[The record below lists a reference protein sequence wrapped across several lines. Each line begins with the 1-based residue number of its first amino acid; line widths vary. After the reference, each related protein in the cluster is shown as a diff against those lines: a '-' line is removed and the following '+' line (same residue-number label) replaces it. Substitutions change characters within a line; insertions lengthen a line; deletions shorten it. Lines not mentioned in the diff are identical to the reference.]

1 MKEQNSIPVGKV
13 ARAGRFAGAGVKVGA
28 NYVTYFAK
36 KMVNPET
43 ERSGLDK
50 ANARDIYAALSNLK
64 GSALKMAQMLASDQ
78 HLLPAEYVNAF
89 RPSQHKAPP
98 LSGPLI
104 VQVFKKSMG
113 VSPQQLFD
121 TFNANAVN
129 AASIGQVHK
138 ATKAGKNLAV
148 KIQYPGIADAI
159 SSDLQLVKPFAVR
172 LLNVKESDVR
182 PYFEEVEAKLKEE
195 ADYVQELNGAEK
207 IIQGCANVPNLV
219 FPKYYPEWSS
229 DRILTMDWLE
239 GAPLVEWA
247 QEEQPQELRNKIG
260 QAMWDFYDHQM
271 HHLRLL
277 HADPHPGNFLV
288 SPDGRLGVVDFG
300 CTKSVPQDF
309 YGAYFAMLN
318 PDNMHDDA
326 AMEKTLYG
334 LNILNDASK
343 PEERRFFIESFR
355 ALSGL
360 LRRPFD
366 AAEFDFGDQ
375 QYFKDITALGEA
387 LSKDPNSTK
396 FGGARGSKH
405 ILFVNRAYFGLFN
418 TLNLIKAKVKTGMP
432 AIVDAIPVPN

>member
-1 MKEQNSIPVGKV
+1 M
-13 ARAGRFAGAGVKVGA
+13 GAA
-28 NYVTYFAK
+28 
-36 KMVNPET
+36 
-43 ERSGLDK
+43 
-50 ANARDIYAALSNLK
+50 
-64 GSALKMAQMLASDQ
+64 
-78 HLLPAEYVNAF
+78 
-89 RPSQHKAPP
+89 
-98 LSGPLI
+98 
-104 VQVFKKSMG
+104 
-113 VSPQQLFD
+113 PQQLFD

-207 IIQGCANVPNLV
+207 IIQGCANLPNLV

-229 DRILTMDWLE
+229 DRILTMDWVE
-239 GAPLVEWA
+239 GVPLVEWA
-247 QEEQPQELRNKIG
+247 QEEQPQELRDKIG

-288 SPDGRLGVVDFG
+288 TPDGRLGVVDFG
-300 CTKSVPQDF
+300 CTKSVPEDF

-326 AMEKTLYG
+326 AMEKTLHG
-334 LNILNDASK
+334 LNILTDTSK

-418 TLNLIKAKVKTGMP
+418 TLNLIKARVKTGMP
-432 AIVDAIPVPN
+432 ALVDADVVLG

>member
-28 NYVTYFAK
+28 NYVKYFAK
-36 KMVNPET
+36 KMVNPAT

-50 ANARDIYAALSNLK
+50 ANARDIYDALSNLK

-113 VSPQQLFD
+113 VSPQHLFD
-121 TFNANAVN
+121 TFDAVAVN

-138 ATKAGKNLAV
+138 ATKNGKNLAV
-148 KIQYPGIADAI
+148 KIQYPGISDTI

-195 ADYVQELNGAEK
+195 ADYFQELQGAEK
-207 IIQGCANVPNLV
+207 IIQGCSDLPNLV
-219 FPKYYPEWSS
+219 FPTYYPEWSS
-229 DRILTMDWLE
+229 DRILTMDWIE
-239 GAPLVEWA
+239 GIPLVDWA
-247 QEEQPQELRNKIG
+247 QEEHPQEIRDRIG

-271 HHLRLL
+271 HRLRLL

-288 SPDGRLGVVDFG
+288 SPEGRLGVVDFG
-300 CTKSVPQDF
+300 CTKSVPEDF
-309 YGAYFAMLN
+309 YYAYFAMLN
-318 PDNMHDDA
+318 SENLHDDA
-326 AMEKTLYG
+326 AMENTLYG
-334 LNILNDASK
+334 LNILNEASR
-343 PEERRFFIESFR
+343 PEERRFFIDSFR
-355 ALSGL
+355 ALSGM

-366 AAEFDFGDQ
+366 TTEFDFGDQ
-375 QYFKDITALGEA
+375 Q
-387 LSKDPNSTK
+387 
-396 FGGARGSKH
+396 
-405 ILFVNRAYFGLFN
+405 
-418 TLNLIKAKVKTGMP
+418 KT
-432 AIVDAIPVPN
+432 

>member
-28 NYVTYFAK
+28 NYVKYFAK
-36 KMVNPET
+36 KMVNPAT

-50 ANARDIYAALSNLK
+50 ANARDIYDALSNLK

-113 VSPQQLFD
+113 VAPQQLFD
-121 TFNANAVN
+121 SFNANAVN
-129 AASIGQVHK
+129 AASIGQVHQASK
-138 ATKAGKNLAV
+138 NGKKLAV

-159 SSDLQLVKPFAVR
+159 TSDLQLVKPFAIR
-172 LLNVKESDVR
+172 LLNVKESEVR
-182 PYFEEVEAKLKEE
+182 PYFDEVEAKLKEE
-195 ADYVQELNGAEK
+195 ADYVQELRGAES
-207 IIQGCANVPNLV
+207 IIQGCANLPDLV
-219 FPKYYPEWSS
+219 FPAYYPEWSS
-229 DRILTMDWLE
+229 DRILTMDWIE
-239 GAPLVEWA
+239 GIPLVEWA
-247 QEEQPQELRNKIG
+247 QEDQPQELRNKIG

-271 HHLRLL
+271 HNLRFL

-288 SPDGRLGVVDFG
+288 CPEGRLGVVDFG
-300 CTKSVPQDF
+300 CTKSVPEDF
-309 YGAYFAMLN
+309 YRAYFAMLD
-318 PDNMHDDA
+318 PENMHDNA
-326 AMEKTLYG
+326 VMEKTLYG
-334 LNILNDASK
+334 LNILNDESK
-343 PEERRFFIESFR
+343 PDERRFFIDSFR
-355 ALSGL
+355 ALAGL

-366 AAEFDFGDQ
+366 AVEFDFGDQ

-387 LSKDPNSTK
+387 LSKDPNSTR

-418 TLNLIKAKVKTGMP
+418 TLNLLKAQVKTGVP
-432 AIVDAIPVPN
+432 ALVDGDPIFG

>member
-50 ANARDIYAALSNLK
+50 ANARDIYDALSNLK

-138 ATKAGKNLAV
+138 ATKDGKNLAV

-195 ADYVQELNGAEK
+195 ADYVQELNGAET
-207 IIQGCANVPNLV
+207 IIQGCANLPNLV
-219 FPKYYPEWSS
+219 FPKYYPKWSS
-229 DRILTMDWLE
+229 DRILTMDWVE
-239 GAPLVEWA
+239 GVPLVEWA
-247 QEEQPQELRNKIG
+247 QEEQPQELRDKIG

-288 SPDGRLGVVDFG
+288 TPDGRLGVVDFG
-300 CTKSVPQDF
+300 CTKSVPEDF
-309 YGAYFAMLN
+309 YVAYFAMLN

-334 LNILNDASK
+334 LNILTDTSK

-418 TLNLIKAKVKTGMP
+418 TLNLIKARVKTGMP
-432 AIVDAIPVPN
+432 ALVDADVVLG

>member
-1 MKEQNSIPVGKV
+1 MKEQNSIPVGKM

-50 ANARDIYAALSNLK
+50 ANARDIYDALSNLK

-113 VSPQQLFD
+113 AAPQQLFD

-207 IIQGCANVPNLV
+207 IIQGCANLPNLV

-229 DRILTMDWLE
+229 DRILTMDWVE
-239 GAPLVEWA
+239 GVPLVEWA
-247 QEEQPQELRNKIG
+247 QEEQPQELRDKIG

-277 HADPHPGNFLV
+277 HADPHPGNFLDT
-288 SPDGRLGVVDFG
+288 PDGRLGVVDFG
-300 CTKSVPQDF
+300 CTKSVPEDF

-334 LNILNDASK
+334 LNILTDTSK

-418 TLNLIKAKVKTGMP
+418 TLNLIKARVKTGMP
-432 AIVDAIPVPN
+432 ALVDADVVLG

>member
-50 ANARDIYAALSNLK
+50 ANARDIYDALSNLK

-138 ATKAGKNLAV
+138 ATKDGKNLAV

-195 ADYVQELNGAEK
+195 ADYVQERNGAET
-207 IIQGCANVPNLV
+207 IIQGCANLPNLV
-219 FPKYYPEWSS
+219 FPTYYPKWSS
-229 DRILTMDWLE
+229 DRILTMDWVE
-239 GAPLVEWA
+239 GVPLVEWA
-247 QEEQPQELRNKIG
+247 QEEQPQELRDKIG

-288 SPDGRLGVVDFG
+288 TPDGRLGVVDFG
-300 CTKSVPQDF
+300 CTKSVPEDF

-334 LNILNDASK
+334 LNILTDTSK

-418 TLNLIKAKVKTGMP
+418 TLNLIKARVKTGMP
-432 AIVDAIPVPN
+432 ALVDADVVLG

>member
-36 KMVNPET
+36 KMVNPAT

-50 ANARDIYAALSNLK
+50 ANARDIYDALSNLK

-78 HLLPAEYVNAF
+78 NLMPVEYVNAF

-138 ATKAGKNLAV
+138 ATKNGKNLAV

-159 SSDLQLVKPFAVR
+159 SSDLQLVKPFAIR

-182 PYFEEVEAKLKEE
+182 PYFEEVESKLKEE
-195 ADYVQELNGAEK
+195 ADYVQELNGAER
-207 IIQGCANVPNLV
+207 IIQGCSSLTDLV
-219 FPKYYPEWSS
+219 FPGYYPEWSS
-229 DRILTMDWLE
+229 NRILTMDWIE
-239 GAPLVEWA
+239 GVPLVEWA
-247 QEEQPQELRNKIG
+247 QEEQPQELRDRIG

-271 HHLRLL
+271 HRLRWI

-288 SPDGRLGVVDFG
+288 APDGRLAVVDFG
-300 CTKSVPQDF
+300 CTKSIPEDF
-309 YGAYFAMLN
+309 YHAYFAMLN
-318 PDNMHDDA
+318 PDNMQDDT
-326 AMEKTLYG
+326 AMEQTLYG
-334 LNILNDASK
+334 LHILNEGSK
-343 PEERRFFIESFR
+343 PEERQFFIESFR
-355 ALSGL
+355 SLAGL

-366 AAEFDFGDQ
+366 AHEFDFGDR
-375 QYFKDITALGEA
+375 QYFKDITALGES
-387 LSKDPNSTK
+387 LSKNPNSTR

-418 TLNLIKAKVKTGMP
+418 TLNLIKARVRTGMP
-432 AIVDAIPVPN
+432 ELVETAPLLG